1 MQFDAHTLIIPL
13 YCYYLGF
20 ISAFISAKSFFVNDL
35 NIIEMTLLGI
45 LDGLGL
51 FICIKVLKSKSLKS
65 KDSEKE

>member
-35 NIIEMTLLGI
+35 NIMEMTLLGI

-51 FICIKVLKSKSLKS
+51 FICIKVLKSKSQKAEET
-65 KDSEKE
+65 K